1 VSDVDLTITRG
12 EAVALVGANG
22 SGKSTLVK
30 ALFGLSELQAGSI
43 EVFGTPH
50 QRFKSWRRVG
60 YVPQRGAVGGAIPS
74 TVREVVATGR
84 ITSTRPFHRLSNED
98 RTAIDDAIASV
109 GLTHRAGAP
118 LGTLSGGQQRR
129 ALIARALASEPE
141 LLVLDEPTAGVDAEN
156 QRLLADILG
165 ARCAQGSTL
174 LLVTHELGPTRPII
188 TRTVAM
194 RSGSVAYDGPPIG
207 APDEHDD
214 AWHHH
219 HGDEE
224 HGHSTADPGLDGFGR

>member
-1 VSDVDLTITRG
+1 VAPVDLTIRRA
-12 EAVALVGANG
+12 EAVAVVGANG

-30 ALFGLSELQAGSI
+30 AIFGLSELQEGSI
-43 EVFGTPH
+43 AVFGIPR
-50 QRFKSWRRVG
+50 QRFKAWRRVG
-60 YVPQRGAVGGAIPS
+60 YVPQRGAVSGGIPS

-84 ITSTRPFHRLSNED
+84 IASLRPFQRLTTGD
-98 RTAIDDAIASV
+98 RAAIDAAIEAV
-109 GLTHRAGAP
+109 GLRERAASP
-118 LGTLSGGQQRR
+118 MTTLSGGQQRR

-156 QRLLADILG
+156 QRLLAEILG
-165 ARCAQGSTL
+165 DRCAQGATL
-174 LLVTHELGPTRPII
+174 VLVTHELGPTRPII

-194 RSGSVAYDGPPIG
+194 RAGEVAYDGPPVG

-219 HGDEE
+219 HGDDD
-224 HGHSTADPGLDGFGR
+224 HARTTADPGLDGFGR

>member
-1 VSDVDLTITRG
+1 
-12 EAVALVGANG
+12 VGANG

-30 ALFGLSELQAGSI
+30 ALFALSELQGGSI
-43 EVFGTPH
+43 AVFGTPR
-50 QRFKSWRRVG
+50 QRFKDWRRVG
-60 YVPQRGAVGGAIPS
+60 YVPQRGAVSGGIPS

-84 ITSTRPFHRLSNED
+84 IASLRPFRRLSAED
-98 RTAIDDAIASV
+98 RRAIEAAIVAV
-109 GLTHRAGAP
+109 GLAERATSP
-118 LGTLSGGQQRR
+118 MSTLSGGQQRR

-156 QRLLADILG
+156 QRLLAEILG
-165 ARCAQGSTL
+165 DRCAQGATL

-194 RSGSVAYDGPPIG
+194 RAGAVAYDGPPIG

-219 HGDEE
+219 HGDDI
-224 HGHSTADPGLDGFGR
+224 HHRPVGDPGLDGFGR

>member
-1 VSDVDLTITRG
+1 
-12 EAVALVGANG
+12 VALVGANG

-30 ALFGLSELQAGSI
+30 ALFGLSELQGGSI
-43 EVFGTPH
+43 AVFGTPR
-50 QRFKSWRRVG
+50 QRFKAWRRVG
-60 YVPQRGAVGGAIPS
+60 YVPQRGAVSGGIPS
-74 TVREVVATGR
+74 TVREVVATGA
-84 ITSTRPFHRLSNED
+84 TASLRPFRRSGVHERA
-98 RTAIDDAIASV
+98 AIDAAIDAV
-109 GLTHRAGAP
+109 GLADRATSP
-118 LGTLSGGQQRR
+118 MSTLSGGQQRR
-129 ALIARALASEPE
+129 ALIARALASDPE

-165 ARCAQGSTL
+165 ERCNQGATL

-194 RSGSVAYDGPPIG
+194 RAGEVAYDGPPIG

-219 HGDEE
+219 HGDDE
-224 HGHSTADPGLDGFGR
+224 SRRAIADPGLDGFGR